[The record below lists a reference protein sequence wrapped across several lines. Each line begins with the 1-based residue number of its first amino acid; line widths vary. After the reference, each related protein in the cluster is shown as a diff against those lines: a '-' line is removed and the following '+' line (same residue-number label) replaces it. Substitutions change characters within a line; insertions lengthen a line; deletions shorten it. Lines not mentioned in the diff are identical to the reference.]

1 MSNVN
6 TSNVSEASNMDPLC
20 AALIGGI
27 ALTGHVPDDAAAL
40 LNAHGRAETAA
51 HCAAVAGEAR
61 RLAARFGAN
70 ERRAETAGWLHDI
83 SAVIPAAQRLDYARQ
98 WRLEIQPEEA
108 AAPMLLH
115 QRQSAVLA
123 AEVFGVS
130 DPAILSAIGC
140 HTTLKASPS
149 VLDKVV
155 FLADKIAWDGVGA
168 PPYQDAILRAVEASL
183 DEACWC
189 YLDYLW
195 SRRAT
200 LFAVHPWFVTAYR
213 ELSAHLGRSL
223 ALADL

>member
-1 MSNVN
+1 
-6 TSNVSEASNMDPLC
+6 MDLTC
-20 AALIGGI
+20 AALIEGI
-27 ALTGHVPDDAAAL
+27 PLARDIPGDAAAL
-40 LNAHGRAETAA
+40 LTAHGRAETAG
-51 HCAAVAGEAR
+51 HCANVAGEAR
-61 RLAARFGAN
+61 RLAARFGADMG
-70 ERRAETAGWLHDI
+70 RAETAGWLHDI

-98 WRLEIQPEEA
+98 WRLEILPEEA

-155 FLADKIAWDGVGA
+155 FLADKIAWDGAGA
-168 PPYQDAILRAVEASL
+168 PPYQDAILHAVEISL

-200 LFAVHPWFVTAYR
+200 LAAVHPWFVAAYH
-213 ELSAHLGRSL
+213 ELSDRLGRRVTP
-223 ALADL
+223 